1 MIAYMAV
8 PIVFITMYMIIK
20 NYQTHTTLTISGL
33 LMLTVGVVFTQGG
46 IADFMGAQYKFS
58 STGSTFFDLFGAF
71 SAIMS
76 ERTATIGMIA
86 MTSAGFASYM
96 SKIGAADS
104 LVKACAKPLQL
115 INKPYL
121 ILALAFIIGQTLNLV
136 IPSPAGLAMLLLISF
151 YPILL
156 QAGVSPLSAAVVIG
170 TCGSLDLG
178 PGSGNS
184 NVAAE
189 LLDMSI
195 TEYFASTEILVAIPV
210 TLTVAVT
217 HFFVQKWFDKR
228 DGHKRSQTEIK
239 VAGEQDDR
247 QSTPY
252 SRLYAMLP
260 FLPLALLLIFS
271 DIGIA
276 SVKINAPIAMFA
288 SLIMIVVIDAF
299 RVKSLQL
306 ALDHSF
312 EFFKGMAGA
321 FSTVVVLIVAATMFT
336 LGLDAIGAVN
346 AMKSMILAGD
356 VHYLL
361 ITLFGMLIIAFT
373 AMLTGSG
380 SAAFVSFSNLG
391 SELSAA
397 AGVKSVLMLV
407 PMQHAAGFGRSL
419 SPVAA
424 VVIAV
429 AVAAN
434 VSPFEVLKRALIPCI
449 VGIFSTLFYTQLIF
463 S

>member
-121 ILALAFIIGQTLNLV
+121 ILALAYIIGQTLNLV

-151 YPILL
+151 YPILK
-156 QAGVSPLSAAVVIG
+156 QAGVSSLSAAVVIG

-195 TEYFASTEILVAIPV
+195 TEYFVSTEVLVAIPV
-210 TLTVAVT
+210 TLTVAIT

-228 DGHKRSQTEIK
+228 DGAKRPQAEVK
-239 VAGEQDDR
+239 AVVEEQ
-247 QSTPY
+247 SGSY

-276 SVKINAPIAMFA
+276 DVKINAPIAMFA
-288 SLIMIVVIDAF
+288 SLIVIVLIDAI
-299 RVKSLQL
+299 RVKSLQQ

-361 ITLFGMLIIAFT
+361 ITLFGMLIIALT

-391 SELSAA
+391 TELSAA

-434 VSPFEVLKRALIPCI
+434 VSPFEVLKRAAIPCV
-449 VGIFSTLFYTQLIF
+449 VGIFSTLIFTQLIF

>member
-1 MIAYMAV
+1 MIAYLAV
-8 PIVFITMYMIIK
+8 PVVFVTMYMIIK

-33 LMLTVGVVFTQGG
+33 LMLTIGVVFTEGG
-46 IADFMGAQYKFS
+46 IADFMGKQYKFS
-58 STGSTFFDLFGAF
+58 TTGSTFFDLFGAF

-86 MTSAGFASYM
+86 MTSAGFAAYM

-104 LVKACAKPLQL
+104 LVRACARPLQV

-121 ILALAFIIGQTLNLV
+121 ILALAFIIGQALNLV

-151 YPILL
+151 YPILI

-189 LLDMSI
+189 LLNMSI
-195 TEYFASTEILVAIPV
+195 TEYFATTEILVAIPV

-228 DGHKRSQTEIK
+228 DGVQKPQVVSNS
-239 VAGEQDDR
+239 VNSDEQGNA
-247 QSTPY
+247 Y

-271 DIGIA
+271 DIGI
-276 SVKINAPIAMFA
+276 KGITINAPVAMFA
-288 SLIMIVVIDAF
+288 SLIVIVAIDAF
-299 RVKSLQL
+299 KVKSLHL
-306 ALDHSF
+306 ALDRSF

-336 LGLDAIGAVN
+336 LGLDAIGAVD

-356 VHYLL
+356 VHYML
-361 ITLFGMLIIAFT
+361 ITLFGMLIIACT

-434 VSPFEVLKRALIPCI
+434 VSPFAVLKRAAIPCV
-449 VGIFSTLFYTQLIF
+449 VGIFATLLYTQLIF

>member
-8 PIVFITMYMIIK
+8 PVVFITMYMIIK

-33 LMLTVGVVFTQGG
+33 LMLTIGVVFTQGG
-46 IADFMGAQYKFS
+46 IADFMGKQYKFAT
-58 STGSTFFDLFGAF
+58 TGSTFFDLFGAF

-86 MTSAGFASYM
+86 MTSAGFAAYM
-96 SKIGAADS
+96 SKIGAADC
-104 LVKACAKPLQL
+104 LVKACARPLQA

-195 TEYFASTEILVAIPV
+195 VEYFATTEILVAIPV
-210 TLTVAVT
+210 TLTVAAT

-228 DGHKRSQTEIK
+228 DGLQ
-239 VAGEQDDR
+239 QP
-247 QSTPY
+247 QSVVNATSKENDTSY
-252 SRLYAMLP
+252 SRLYAFLP

-271 DIGIA
+271 EIGIEGIT
-276 SVKINAPIAMFA
+276 INAPIAMFA
-288 SLIMIVVIDAF
+288 SLIIILGIDAF
-299 RVKSLQL
+299 KVKSLHK
-306 ALDHSF
+306 ALDRSF
-312 EFFKGMAGA
+312 EFFKGMSGA
-321 FSTVVVLIVAATMFT
+321 FSTVVVLIVAATTFT
-336 LGLDAIGAVN
+336 LGLDAIGAVD
-346 AMKSMILAGD
+346 AMKSMILAGN
-356 VHYLL
+356 VHYIL

-380 SAAFVSFSNLG
+380 SAAFVSFANLG
-391 SELSAA
+391 TELSSA

-434 VSPFEVLKRALIPCI
+434 VSPFAILKRAAIPCI
-449 VGIFSTLFYTQLIF
+449 VGILATMFYTQIIF
-463 S
+463 G

>member
-8 PIVFITMYMIIK
+8 PVVFITMYMIIK

-33 LMLTVGVVFTQGG
+33 LMLTIGVVFTQGG
-46 IADFMGAQYKFS
+46 IAEFMGAQYKFTT
-58 STGSTFFDLFGAF
+58 TGSTFFDLFGAF

-86 MTSAGFASYM
+86 MTSAGFAAYM

-104 LVKACAKPLQL
+104 LVKACAKPLQI

-121 ILALAFIIGQTLNLV
+121 ILAMAFIIGQTLNLV

-151 YPILL
+151 YPILI

-195 TEYFASTEILVAIPV
+195 TEYFATTEILVAIPV
-210 TLTVAVT
+210 TLTVAVS

-228 DGHKRSQTEIK
+228 DGHKNQQRVDNIT
-239 VAGEQDDR
+239 GEEKGI
-247 QSTPY
+247 SIPKF
-252 SRLYAMLP
+252 YAVLP
-260 FLPLALLLIFS
+260 FLPLALLMIFS
-271 DIGIA
+271 DIGIDGI
-276 SVKINAPIAMFA
+276 KINAPIAMFT
-288 SLIMIVVIDAF
+288 SLILIVAIDACKK
-299 RVKSLQL
+299 RNLQL
-306 ALDHSF
+306 ALEHSF

-336 LGLDAIGAVN
+336 LGLDAIGAIT
-346 AMKSMILAGD
+346 ALKSMILAGD
-356 VHYLL
+356 IHYIL
-361 ITLFGMLIIAFT
+361 ITIFGMSIIAFT

-380 SAAFVSFSNLG
+380 SAAFVSFASLG
-391 SELSAA
+391 NELSSA
-397 AGVKSVLMLV
+397 AGVKAVQMLV

-429 AVAAN
+429 AVAAK
-434 VSPFEVLKRALIPCI
+434 VSPFEVLKRAAIPCV

-463 S
+463 A